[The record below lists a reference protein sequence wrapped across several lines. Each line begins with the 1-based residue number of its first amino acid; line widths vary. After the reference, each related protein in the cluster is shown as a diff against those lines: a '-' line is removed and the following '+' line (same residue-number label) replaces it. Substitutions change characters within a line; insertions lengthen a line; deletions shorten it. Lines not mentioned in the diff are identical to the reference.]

1 MAKGTK
7 VKTKVATLKYVNIT
21 GEGKNNAMKGE
32 EPRMQYTASLV
43 CPKDGEIHKH
53 FQAQVDLEWDTYK
66 KANNIKG
73 LPKTNGIKD
82 EMKDDPSG
90 EIDPATEAVKKI
102 PTGNVLITFKT
113 NTKWA
118 DGNAQVIKVYAGPK
132 GDQDITAAVQ
142 RAPWTIGN
150 DSTGILH
157 GVAQGNNIGGT
168 QKVTLYLSAIQLAK
182 LVKYEGDTI
191 ETDEIDGAEDID
203 LGDDIAG
210 IANEATGPN
219 L

>member
-7 VKTKVATLKYVNIT
+7 VKTQVGSLKYVFIT
-21 GEGKNNAMKGE
+21 GEGRNNAMKGE
-32 EPRMQYTASLV
+32 EPRMQYVASLV
-43 CPKDGEIHKH
+43 CPKDGPVHKH
-53 FQAQVDLEWDTYK
+53 FQAQIDKEWETYK
-66 KANNIKG
+66 KEHGVKG

-82 EMKDDPSG
+82 ELKDDPSG
-90 EIDPATEAVKKI
+90 EIDPATEAVKKV

-118 DGNAQVIKVYAGPK
+118 DGNPQVIKVFAGPK
-132 GDQDITAAVQ
+132 GDQDITAAVH
-142 RAPWTIGN
+142 RATWAIGEG
-150 DSTGILH
+150 SQGIIH
-157 GVAQGNNIGGT
+157 GTAQGNNIGGT

-182 LVKYEGDTI
+182 LVKYEGDSI
-191 ETDEIDGAEDID
+191 ETDEIEGAEDID

-210 IANEATGPN
+210 ITTEGPN